1 MCSKNKNNNKK
12 KTVIASPPFAPTDL
26 CQVLPVILKF
36 LLIVNIKITLFQ
48 SSQS

>member
-1 MCSKNKNNNKK
+1 MCSKNNNKK
-12 KTVIASPPFAPTDL
+12 KTVIASPSFAPTDL
-26 CQVLPVILKF
+26 YQVLPVILKF